1 MAYVGRTFTLIREGG
16 SATPETVEDLEEFRD
31 KPAYVLRGGPGSGKT
46 TEFRREANRSG
57 AHYVSAR
64 DFMVSFRDEWRTSTI
79 FIDGLDEMRV
89 GLDDP
94 RKPMDQIRGKLVQLG
109 VPRFRISCREGEW
122 LGKNDR
128 KALAALTGDSD
139 VPVLRINP
147 LGMEDIRKL
156 LNARLDPDR
165 SQQLLNQP
173 ILQTLLGNPLTL
185 RLLAKAFSG
194 PDSPVSRT
202 DAFTR
207 ACEQLAIETSHKHQA
222 ATFGAINRSSILRTA
237 ERICTILLLSGRT
250 GCRRFGDLTDQDW
263 LVLGELDEMDPKLAN
278 LTLRSRIFESPD
290 ADDRFL
296 PVHRQIAEFLAARHL
311 AHRID
316 EGLPVRRILSLVS
329 GFDGKVVA
337 DFAGLTAWLAVLCK
351 ASRLEIIGRN
361 PLGVLFDGDI
371 KEFSAVEKA
380 ALIKGV
386 SATPWQWRDYD
397 RVISNTDA
405 RLEDLATRNMV
416 DVFRQFLEAPV
427 HDDPSERAAFLIT
440 RSLGGSPAVEELR
453 LDLLRIV
460 RSDQWHPRIRYYSL
474 SALVIPWMN
483 SNRDAKTLKDLA
495 QDIANGTIP
504 DQDDEMLGLLLRS
517 LYPSIL
523 SAIDI
528 VRFLKPPKD
537 STLYGE
543 YARFWYR
550 LPDIGLD
557 LDQIGHVL
565 DAIYAKNEEINSESD
580 DQKSVRDLIRR
591 IPGSLLRQYLE
602 TDQSVL
608 DHARLYNWMEL
619 WADPH
624 YRTRLADQCKIQEWV
639 VGHAEDFR
647 RVVSHGLDR
656 CAAMRQSG
664 TDAEAL
670 CRLLDELEAA
680 PDQITKWLLEQSVD
694 AKNPSVS
701 RALRQLSQRGV
712 DPSYRFD
719 TVARREPSLEE
730 VGAVLLADMNG
741 PDPERASAL
750 SPALPAKT
758 ISTEPAVPERAQSA
772 YVSPRLQALRAQIRQ
787 DLDVVASKQCPVAV
801 LDRLARTYFG
811 LSGSDEGQT
820 PEDRLSELLADGSLV
835 AAALEGLRCA
845 VGRSD
850 VPTLDEI
857 ADLVKK
863 DLIHPLARP
872 FLAGLAEIARRQGRQ
887 ELLVNTDRLRT
898 GLAFHFG
905 TPFLDPQPNW
915 TDDTEGPDPST
926 PPWYQRLLTSQ
937 TEVVAEVL
945 IKMARAELS
954 KGSVLFDALYRLETS
969 SDHQQV
975 AQLACPALL
984 RSMPV
989 RSNSEQMD
997 GLACLLRSSIRHCD
1011 QDDLQGLIDSKIGR
1025 SSIHAGQRVYW
1036 LAAGLFCAPAR
1047 YRQKLVASLQNRE
1060 SLIRHVVD
1068 FFMGSPSVAPREL
1081 PLDGLDGAS
1090 VEALILLVGK
1100 LFEPPDFHN
1109 MRLRGPVLVQALIH
1123 HLSQDPSKEASGSL
1137 SKLSQAV
1144 ELNRWRRP
1152 IQVAQGEQ
1160 AAYRRTVSFRYVPTR
1175 QLLQTL
1181 ENAEP
1186 SSAADL
1192 AALTT
1197 DRMEAIAERIRHGNT
1212 SDWRQ
1217 YWDWPRKKGEA
1228 PEPRHED
1235 LCRDALLSDL
1245 RPELG
1250 PRIDAQPEGRYADD
1264 KRADIRVSYSAFNV
1278 PVEIKKSSH
1287 RELWTAVRNQLL
1299 PKYARDPDCDGYGIY
1314 TVFWFGENRAQ
1325 PPPHGTRPRDA
1336 QELGDALLDS
1346 LSPKEMRKVSIVVI
1360 DVAKRPS

>member
-1 MAYVGRTFTLIREGG
+1 MTHVARTFTLIREGG
-16 SATPETVEDLEEFRD
+16 SATPETVEDLEQFREQ
-31 KPAYVLRGGPGSGKT
+31 PAYVLRGGPGSGKT
-46 TEFRREANRSG
+46 TEFRREAKRTE
-57 AHYVSAR
+57 AHYISAR
-64 DFMVSFRDEWRTSTI
+64 DFIVSLRDEWRTSTI

-109 VPRFRISCREGEW
+109 VPRFRISCRDGEW

-156 LNARLDPDR
+156 LNAHLDPDR

-173 ILQTLLGNPLTL
+173 ILQSLLGNPLTL

-207 ACEQLAIETSHKHQA
+207 ACEQLARETSDEHQA
-222 ATFGAINRSSILRTA
+222 ATFGAINRSSVLRTA

-250 GCRRFGDLTDQDW
+250 GCRRFGDPTDQDW
-263 LVLGELDEMDPKLAN
+263 LVLGEVDEMDPNLAS
-278 LTLRSRIFESPD
+278 LALRSSIFESPD

-311 AHRID
+311 AHRVD

-329 GFDGKVVA
+329 GFDGKIVA

-351 ASRLEIIGRN
+351 ASRLEIIERN

-371 KEFSAVEKA
+371 RGFSTVEKST
-380 ALIKGV
+380 LIECV
-386 SATPWQWRDYD
+386 SATPWQWHDYD
-397 RVISNTDA
+397 RIIANSDA
-405 RLEDLATRNMV
+405 RLDDIATQDMV
-416 DVFRQFLEAPV
+416 DVFRERLRSPV
-427 HDDPSERAAFLIT
+427 HDGASERAVLLIT
-440 RSLGGSPAVEELR
+440 RSLGGSPAAEALVP
-453 LDLLRIV
+453 DLLRIV
-460 RSDQWHPRIRYYSL
+460 RSDRWHPRIRYHSL
-474 SALVIPWMN
+474 SALVIPWMD
-483 SNRDAKTLKDLA
+483 SYRDAKALKSLS

-504 DQDDEMLGLLLRS
+504 DEDDELLGLLLRS
-517 LYPSIL
+517 LYPSVL

-528 VRFLKPPKD
+528 VRLLKPPKD
-537 STLYGE
+537 STLYGA
-543 YARFWYR
+543 YASFWHR
-550 LPDIGLD
+550 LPKVRLD
-557 LDQIGHVL
+557 LDEIGRVL
-565 DAIYAKNEEINSESD
+565 DAIYAKKEEFNLESV
-580 DQKSVRDLIRR
+580 DQTSVQDLIHR

-602 TDQSVL
+602 AHQSVL
-608 DHARLYNWMEL
+608 DHARIYNWMEL
-619 WADPH
+619 SADP
-624 YRTRLADQCKIQEWV
+624 YYGTRLADQCKIQEWV
-639 VGHAEDFR
+639 ISHAEDFR

-656 CAAMRQSG
+656 CAEMRQSG
-664 TDAEAL
+664 TDAEAF
-670 CRLLDELEAA
+670 CRLLDELQAA

-694 AKNPSVS
+694 AKNPSIS

-712 DPSYRFD
+712 DPSYQFD
-719 TVARREPSLEE
+719 KAAGREPSLEE
-730 VGAVLLADMNG
+730 LGAALLADMNG
-741 PDPERASAL
+741 LDLERASAL

-758 ISTEPAVPERAQSA
+758 ISTEPTVPERAQSA
-772 YVSPRLQALRAQIRQ
+772 YVSPRLQALRDQIRQ

-845 VGRSD
+845 VDRSD
-850 VPTLDEI
+850 VPTPDEI

-863 DLIHPLARP
+863 DLIHPLALP
-872 FLAGLAEIARRQGRQ
+872 FLVGLAEIERRQGRP
-887 ELLVNTDRLRT
+887 EALLDTDRLRT

-926 PPWYQRLLTSQ
+926 PLWYQRLLTSHAG
-937 TEVVAEVL
+937 VVAEVL

-969 SDHQQV
+969 ADHQQV
-975 AQLACPALL
+975 ARLACPALL

-989 RSNSEQMD
+989 RSNPEQMD
-997 GLACLLRSSIRHCD
+997 GLACLLRSAIRNCD
-1011 QDDLQGLIDSKIGR
+1011 GDDLQGLIDSKIGR

-1036 LAAGLFCAPAR
+1036 LAAGLFCSPDR
-1047 YRQKLVASLQNRE
+1047 YRQKLVDSLRNRE
-1060 SLIRHVVD
+1060 SLVRHVVN
-1068 FFMGSPSVAPREL
+1068 FFMGSPSVAPREP
-1081 PLDGLDGAS
+1081 PLEGLDGNT

-1137 SKLSQAV
+1137 SRLSQSV

-1186 SSAADL
+1186 ASAADL

-1217 YWDWPRKKGEA
+1217 YWDWPKNRADAK
-1228 PEPRHED
+1228 PRHEE

-1245 RPELG
+1245 QPKLG
-1250 PRIDAQPEGRYADD
+1250 RRIDAQPEGRYADD
-1264 KRADIRVSYSAFNV
+1264 TRADIRVSYSAFNV

-1287 RELWTAVRNQLL
+1287 RDLWTAVRNQLL
-1299 PKYARDPDCDGYGIY
+1299 RKYARDPDCDGYGIY
-1314 TVFWFGENRAQ
+1314 AVFWFGENGVQ

-1336 QELGDALLDS
+1336 QELRDALLDS
-1346 LSPKEMRKVSIVVI
+1346 LSPEELRKVSIVVI